1 MDVRFIFVDMLR
13 RLIIQEVS
21 KGGEN
26 VLYTD

>member
-1 MDVRFIFVDMLR
+1 MDVKFIFVDMLR

>member
-21 KGGEN
+21 KGREN
-26 VLYTD
+26 VLYTN